1 MKNIARFRSAEGLL
15 LFALAILLVACAGYL
30 TSGPPLDSG
39 SGTGSTPGSG
49 PATGSGSV
57 ALFVRDAPMEEL
69 VEFEIIV
76 TDVILDPG
84 TVSVL
89 SQPVRLELTSLQLTS
104 EMIHLAL
111 QSVPAGLYT
120 SVTVML
126 LDPEIR
132 FCPNPPASCT
142 DQSVQKIVLTVNPSK
157 STSTITFGVTSGQVT
172 ALLLDFDLRAM
183 VVTDT
188 LDITGTVTGFDPFGN
203 IPITVLDVAGQ
214 PGEFEDEV
222 GRVVSVN
229 ATASSFVFE
238 PFGSCEQLTIAT
250 DVATQFAAFD
260 RISLTNTFSS
270 LQAGQVVEVNADL
283 KIDASFVAEKV
294 EFEDDAV
301 EDETQGF
308 ITDVTRATGPSQD
321 SFGLVLMDVTPCTAS
336 LPLVEVARVDV
347 STLLGVVDF
356 LIDDDGFTTVDPAL
370 FDGAEDLVAG
380 QKVSLDPVQA
390 LGLSP
395 LTAQQ
400 IRLEDVTILG
410 AVDSS
415 PISSLAFNLVP
426 RAAFMAAV
434 DPSITVQL
442 STADTGFENLPN
454 GTSDLFVGRDVR
466 VRGLLFRDTA
476 GELFLVAKRVD
487 GTPLP

>member
-1 MKNIARFRSAEGLL
+1 MVDIHCH
-15 LFALAILLVACAGYL
+15 ILPGVDDGAHSLEEACAMVEMAAADGI
-30 TSGPPLDSG
+30 TQVVA
-39 SGTGSTPGSG
+39 TPHCNARYPFSLERNRTLRAELAA
-49 PATGSGSV
+49 ATGGRLTLSCGCDFHLSYENLERV
-57 ALFVRDAPMEEL
+57 LVEPSTFTINQRNYLL
-69 VEFEIIV
+69 VEFAEY
-76 TDVILDPG
+76 G
-84 TVSVL
+84 
-89 SQPVRLELTSLQLTS
+89 
-104 EMIHLAL
+104 
-111 QSVPAGLYT
+111 
-120 SVTVML
+120 
-126 LDPEIR
+126 
-132 FCPNPPASCT
+132 
-142 DQSVQKIVLTVNPSK
+142 
-157 STSTITFGVTSGQVT
+157 
-172 ALLLDFDLRAM
+172 M

-188 LDITGTVTGFDPFGN
+188 MDISGDVTGFDPFGN
-203 IPITVLDVAGQ
+203 IPVTVLDVAGQ

-250 DVATQFAAFD
+250 DVATRFAAFD

-294 EFEDDAV
+294 EFEDDAT

-321 SFGLVLMDVTPCTAS
+321 SFGLVLMDVTPCNAS

-347 STLLGVVDF
+347 STLLNVVDF
-356 LIDDDGFTTVDPAL
+356 RIDDDGFTTVDPAL

-410 AVDSS
+410 TVDSS

-426 RAAFMAAV
+426 RAAFMAGV

-454 GTSDLFVGRDVR
+454 GTSDLFVGRNVR

>member
-1 MKNIARFRSAEGLL
+1 MKNIARFRSTAGLL
-15 LFALAILLVACAGYL
+15 LFALAMLLAACGGYL
-30 TSGPPLDSG
+30 TSGPSLDSG
-39 SGTGSTPGSG
+39 SGTGSGPGSG
-49 PATGSGSV
+49 PVTGSGSV

-69 VEFEIIV
+69 VEFEVIV

-89 SQPVRLELTSLQLTS
+89 SQPIRLELTGLQLTS
-104 EMIHLAL
+104 EMIHLEL
-111 QSVPAGLYT
+111 QSVPEGSYT

-126 LDPEIR
+126 LDPKIK
-132 FCPNPPASCT
+132 FCPDPPLSCT
-142 DQSVQKIVLTVNPSK
+142 DQSVLNIVLAVNPSS
-157 STSTITFGVTSGQVT
+157 STSTINFGVTADQVT

-203 IPITVLDVAGQ
+203 ILVTVLDVAGQ

-294 EFEDDAV
+294 EFEDDAT

-410 AVDSS
+410 TVDN

-426 RAAFMAAV
+426 RAAFMAGV

-454 GTSDLFVGRDVR
+454 GTSDLFVGREVR
-466 VRGLLFRDTA
+466 VRGLLFRDAA

-487 GTPLP
+487 GNPIP

>member
-30 TSGPPLDSG
+30 TSGPPIGGGPG
-39 SGTGSTPGSG
+39 SPSPTPGPGTS
-49 PATGSGSV
+49 SGSV

-69 VEFEIIV
+69 VEFEITV
-76 TDVILDPG
+76 TDVIFDPG

-104 EMIHLAL
+104 AMIHLAL
-111 QSVPAGLYT
+111 QSVPEGLYS

-126 LDPEIR
+126 LDPRIS
-132 FCPNPPASCT
+132 FCPDPPATCT
-142 DQSVQKIVLTVNPSK
+142 DQTVQEIVLAVNPSK
-157 STSTITFGVTSGQVT
+157 STSTINFGVTSNQVT

-183 VVTDT
+183 VVTNT
-188 LDITGTVTGFDPFGN
+188 MDISGDVIGFDPFGN
-203 IPITVLDVAGQ
+203 IPVTVLDVAGN

-238 PFGSCEQLTIAT
+238 PFASCEQLTIAT

-270 LQAGQVVEVNADL
+270 LLAGQVVEVNADL
-283 KIDASFVAEKV
+283 KIDASLVAEKV
-294 EFEDDAV
+294 EFEDDAM

-321 SFGLVLMDVTPCTAS
+321 SFGLVLLDVTPCTAT
-336 LPLVEVARVDV
+336 LPLVEIARVDV

-356 LIDDDGFTTVDPAL
+356 RIDDDGFTTVDPAL

-380 QKVSLDPVQA
+380 QKVSLDPVEA

-454 GTSDLFVGRDVR
+454 GTSDLFVGREVR